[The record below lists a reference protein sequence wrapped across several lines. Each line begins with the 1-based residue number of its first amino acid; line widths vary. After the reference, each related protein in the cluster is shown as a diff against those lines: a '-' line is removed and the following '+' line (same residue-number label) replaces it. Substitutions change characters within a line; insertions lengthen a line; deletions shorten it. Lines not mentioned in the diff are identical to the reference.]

1 MFSKKCLLIFVHL
14 SNTSRGYPR
23 ISNNHISEHKRPP
36 GSRSMDSHNTPNAFG
51 VIYFGRPIVFFFVW
65 HGMTGASFGAFGVLN
80 RLQPLDPWR
89 ENVETEMAFF
99 PWAKSICSTYELQ
112 KEFGRFRCT
121 YGILWQLSLRFLLS
135 HASEENIDPILLMFR
150 ELCSTTKL

>member
-1 MFSKKCLLIFVHL
+1 MKTIQTIVFELQGKSFFAELLLFSKKCLLIFVHL

-51 VIYFGRPIVFFFVW
+51 VIYFGRPIVFFIVW

-89 ENVETEMAFF
+89 ENVETEMTFF

-112 KEFGRFRCT
+112 KEFGALDVHFCN
-121 YGILWQLSLRFLLS
+121 F
-135 HASEENIDPILLMFR
+135 H
-150 ELCSTTKL
+150 